1 MFVNHKACPLE
12 MITIYTIIYI
22 IRTNGKIMSLY
33 PELRVMNSDKVPKL
47 AIGILAVIA
56 IFSIYIVGYDQ
67 GQLFSM
73 VQGNEAFDTMWIHE
87 FTHDIRHAAGFPC
100 H

>member
-1 MFVNHKACPLE
+1 
-12 MITIYTIIYI
+12 
-22 IRTNGKIMSLY
+22 MSSY
-33 PELRVMNSDKVPKL
+33 SELRTVKTEKLPKL
-47 AIGILAVIA
+47 AIAVLAIIA

-73 VQGNEAFDTMWIHE
+73 VQGNEAFDSMWLHE
-87 FTHDIRHAAGFPC
+87 FTHDVRHAAGFPC

>member
-1 MFVNHKACPLE
+1 MENAFV
-12 MITIYTIIYI
+12 
-22 IRTNGKIMSLY
+22 SLHHDQ
-33 PELRVMNSDKVPKL
+33 RVVEKDGIPKFSIAIL
-47 AIGILAVIA
+47 AIIA

-67 GQLFSM
+67 GQLFSL
-73 VQGNEAFDTMWIHE
+73 VQGNEAYDTMWLHE

>member
-1 MFVNHKACPLE
+1 MFKIHDR
-12 MITIYTIIYI
+12 YI

-33 PELRVMNSDKVPKL
+33 PELRVMNNDSVPKL

-67 GQLFSM
+67 GQLFSL
-73 VQGNEAFDTMWIHE
+73 VQGSEAFDTMWLHE

>member
-1 MFVNHKACPLE
+1 
-12 MITIYTIIYI
+12 MIGIYTIIYI

-33 PELRVMNSDKVPKL
+33 PELRVMNNDSVPKL

-56 IFSIYIVGYDQ
+56 IFSIYIVGYDE
-67 GQLFSM
+67 GQLFSL
-73 VQGNEAFDTMWIHE
+73 VQGSEAFDTMWLHE

>member
-1 MFVNHKACPLE
+1 MNP
-12 MITIYTIIYI
+12 ITRQLGTVAIYTIIYI

-33 PELRVMNSDKVPKL
+33 PELRVMNSDNVPKL

-73 VQGNEAFDTMWIHE
+73 VQGSEAFDTMWLHE
-87 FTHDIRHAAGFPC
+87 YTHDIRHAAGFPC

>member
-1 MFVNHKACPLE
+1 
-12 MITIYTIIYI
+12 MIAIYTIIFI
-22 IRTNGKIMSLY
+22 IRANGKIMSLY
-33 PELRVMNSDKVPKL
+33 LMLRVVNSDNVPKL

-56 IFSIYIVGYDQ
+56 FFSIYMVGYDQ

-73 VQGNEAFDTMWIHE
+73 VRGSEAFDTIWLHE

>member
-1 MFVNHKACPLE
+1 MSSYSGLRTVNTEK
-12 MITIYTIIYI
+12 
-22 IRTNGKIMSLY
+22 S
-33 PELRVMNSDKVPKL
+33 PKL
-47 AIGILAVIA
+47 AIAVLAIIA

-73 VQGNEAFDTMWIHE
+73 VQGNEAFDSMWLHE
-87 FTHDIRHAAGFPC
+87 FTHDVRHAAGFPC

>member
-1 MFVNHKACPLE
+1 MENPFV
-12 MITIYTIIYI
+12 
-22 IRTNGKIMSLY
+22 SLHHD
-33 PELRVMNSDKVPKL
+33 ERVVEKDGIPKFSIAIL
-47 AIGILAVIA
+47 AIIA

-67 GQLFSM
+67 GQLFSL
-73 VQGNEAFDTMWIHE
+73 VQGNEAYDTMWLHE

>member
-1 MFVNHKACPLE
+1 
-12 MITIYTIIYI
+12 
-22 IRTNGKIMSLY
+22 MSLY
-33 PELRVMNSDKVPKL
+33 PELRVMNNDSVPKL

-67 GQLFSM
+67 GQLFSL
-73 VQGNEAFDTMWIHE
+73 VQGSKAFDTIWLHE

>member
-1 MFVNHKACPLE
+1 
-12 MITIYTIIYI
+12 
-22 IRTNGKIMSLY
+22 MSLY
-33 PELRVMNSDKVPKL
+33 PQLKVTSTDKLPKL

-56 IFSIYIVGYDQ
+56 ILSIYMVGYDQ

-73 VQGNEAFDTMWIHE
+73 VQGKDAFDTMWLHE
-87 FTHDIRHAAGFPC
+87 FTHDVRHASGFPC